1 MASSSNR
8 KAFELAFKN
17 GENEYLAFGM
27 DESVLRV
34 YERRQSGLKPTMITT
49 LHCSKFMPDA
59 EFSLGF
65 TKVIQERTPRQIIE
79 RYGFA
84 PDPRCGFAWDPRYGL
99 GADPWLAFLVV
110 TAKMWF
116 EPDLNLQKH
125 ISDITGVSD
134 EEMFRLHRAWE
145 RYEQTGSAEALRRL
159 GYDHQERD

>member
-17 GENEYLAFGM
+17 GEAEYLAFGM

-34 YERRQSGLKPTMITT
+34 YERRESGLKPTKITT
-49 LHCSKFMPDA
+49 LHCSKFMPYA

-65 TKVIQERTPRQIIE
+65 TRVIQERTPRQIIK

-84 PDPRCGFAWDPRYGL
+84 RDPRYDL
-99 GADPWLAFLVV
+99 EEDPWLAFLVV

-116 EPDLNLQKH
+116 EPDLNLEKR
-125 ISDITGVSD
+125 IADVTGVSD

-159 GYDHQERD
+159 GYDRKDRD